1 MVTGDNINTAR
12 AIAIKCGIIHPGEDF
27 LCLEGKEFNRRI
39 RNEKGEVID
48 TLNIV
53 NMLLK
58 NRENTEVFFLLHCC
72 VPHSSQ
78 DYLESFLLLSTAS
91 LLLFKIPLKMQ
102 CLLFMMHCHCQF
114 SASLIQQVL
123 NHRTIL
129 WEIKTKHMKS
139 SLLAKRRR
147 NSPAICRSVS

>member
-48 TLNIV
+48 TLNTV
-53 NMLLK
+53 NMVVK
-58 NRENTEVFFLLHCC
+58 NRENTEIFFLLHCC
-72 VPHSSQ
+72 VPQSSQ
-78 DYLESFLLLSTAS
+78 DYLERFLLLSTAS
-91 LLLFKIPLKMQ
+91 FLLFKLPLKMQ

-114 SASLIQQVL
+114 SASLMQQVL
-123 NHRTIL
+123 NHRTCL
-129 WEIKTKHMKS
+129 WEIKTKHIKS
-139 SLLAKRRR
+139 SLLPKRR
-147 NSPAICRSVS
+147 NSAGIYRSVL